1 MDIEYVFKGLPEYSE
16 IFNKKFSELDISSLT
31 GIVKSILYGSQSNN
45 TENVNSFLER
55 EIKKNFLNAFLLQY
69 LVCKE
74 KENNLVETV
83 KEAVK
88 EKIND
93 FYPQV
98 LLKGKRR
105 GKNYSLD
112 GRISLGP
119 KKKDFEYL
127 INHPSC
133 VYDVLENGNYKFSDK
148 MIVIHKPSFDE
159 KQDIISVEKCY
170 VDPSSINYIY
180 KIEDNHMLCFKSETS
195 LDGKTNFVKL
205 QKDYYTLNNK

>member
-1 MDIEYVFKGLPEYSE
+1 DNTKG
-16 IFNKKFSELDISSLT
+16 
-31 GIVKSILYGSQSNN
+31 
-45 TENVNSFLER
+45 VNSFLER

-74 KENNLVETV
+74 KGDNLVETV

-105 GKNYSLD
+105 GKDYSLG

-119 KKKDFEYL
+119 AKKKFVDV
-127 INHPSC
+127 INNPRC
-133 VYDVLENGNYKFSDK
+133 VYDISENGNYKFSDK
-148 MIVIHKPSFDE
+148 IIVIHKPSFDE

-195 LDGKTNFVKL
+195 LDGKTKFVKL
-205 QKDYYTLNNK
+205 

>member
-1 MDIEYVFKGLPEYSE
+1 MDTEHVFKGLPEYSE

-31 GIVKSILYGSQSNN
+31 GIVESILYESQSNN

-74 KENNLVETV
+74 KKDNITETV

-105 GKNYSLD
+105 GKDYSLG
-112 GRISLGP
+112 GRTSLGP
-119 KKKDFEYL
+119 EKKDFEYL
-127 INHPSC
+127 INHPGC
-133 VYDVLENGNYKFSDK
+133 VYDISENSNPKFSDK
-148 MIVIHKPSFDE
+148 IIVIHKPSFDE
-159 KQDIISVEKCY
+159 KQGIISVEKYY

-195 LDGKTNFVKL
+195 LDEKTKFVKL
-205 QKDYYTLNNK
+205 